1 MEQYNV
7 TWRKSSYSGTN
18 GGDCVEV
25 GNAANV
31 VTVRD
36 TQHRDGV
43 TLSVPAHAWAT
54 FTGKIRNE
62 I

>member
-1 MEQYNV
+1 MEQHHS

-18 GGDCVEV
+18 GGQCVEV
-25 GNAANV
+25 GSAASV
-31 VTVRD
+31 VMVRD
-36 TQHRDGV
+36 TQDHDGV

-54 FTGKIRNE
+54 FTGKIQSE